1 MSQTD
6 TDKVQ
11 QEGNMASSSVKHVND
26 PRQQQ
31 HTQPSTPPSFSATM
45 AAAAA
50 DHSEAAVSGEEMD
63 DASFFN
69 LTPSPDKSTTT
80 KRAASEPPTK
90 PLRFKSPA
98 GTPKARSRQSSPAPA
113 AGKSHNKS
121 PTEPLWGND
130 PRHERLTTITTLDEV
145 RQQLVND
152 AKYMPTLKTGIEK
165 MFEAVAASETQHEE
179 HRKL

>member
-6 TDKVQ
+6 ADKVH
-11 QEGNMASSSVKHVND
+11 QEGNMASSSVKDVND

-31 HTQPSTPPSFSATM
+31 HTQPSTPPSFLATM

-90 PLRFKSPA
+90 PLRFKSLA

-113 AGKSHNKS
+113 AGQSHNKS
-121 PTEPLWGND
+121 PKGVTLPPPLQSRYEETTHDTND
-130 PRHERLTTITTLDEV
+130 
-145 RQQLVND
+145 
-152 AKYMPTLKTGIEK
+152 
-165 MFEAVAASETQHEE
+165 
-179 HRKL
+179 

>member
-1 MSQTD
+1 MRFDMSQTD

-11 QEGNMASSSVKHVND
+11 QEGNMASSSVKDVND

-113 AGKSHNKS
+113 AD
-121 PTEPLWGND
+121 PTVVPVGASKTWMPPERSCYGETTHDTND
-130 PRHERLTTITTLDEV
+130 
-145 RQQLVND
+145 
-152 AKYMPTLKTGIEK
+152 
-165 MFEAVAASETQHEE
+165 
-179 HRKL
+179 

>member
-6 TDKVQ
+6 TDKTY
-11 QEGNMASSSVKHVND
+11 QEGSMVSSNVKQDVND

-31 HTQPSTPPSFSATM
+31 HTQPSNPPSFSATM
-45 AAAAA
+45 AAPAA
-50 DHSEAAVSGEEMD
+50 DHSETAVSGEEMD

-113 AGKSHNKS
+113 AD
-121 PTEPLWGND
+121 PTVAPGGASKTWMPPERSCYGETIHDTND
-130 PRHERLTTITTLDEV
+130 
-145 RQQLVND
+145 
-152 AKYMPTLKTGIEK
+152 
-165 MFEAVAASETQHEE
+165 
-179 HRKL
+179 